1 MERSSSRQSGRAM
14 SRMGSVRAKP
24 TQIKVF
30 VRFRPLK
37 SEGEPSCV
45 EYLDEDNVKIRGLQQ
60 PFTFDRVFPPSTT
73 QAEIFANTVKPTVEG
88 VLRGYNGCVLAYG
101 QTGAGKSHTMMGPQ
115 LTGEQ
120 RGMIPRMVEYLFAH
134 KPADHKVT
142 VGYMEIYNEKVRDLL
157 GEGTDLKLQENP
169 GGGGFQVKGLTEISI
184 EHGASEVYAIMQRG
198 DRQRSTAATY
208 MNVNSSRSHSVF
220 LVDVW
225 GPQTHSKL
233 VLVDLAGSEKVAK
246 TGARG
251 SVLEEA
257 ANINRSLSSL
267 GMVVNAL
274 AQASDT
280 LDSSI
285 NGVSNDSAQDPQQRD
300 SPHIPFRDSKL
311 TRILQDSLAGN
322 SRTSLIVHCSP
333 SESQISESVSTL
345 RFGSRAKHVKTTPK
359 ISFIQQQQQQ
369 QQSQQQQQ
377 QQHQLLLMQ
386 YQALQQ
392 QHSYLVEQY
401 ETMQESS
408 QISLSKSNLPHESAI
423 ANNSAVA
430 SKSNEADLS
439 KSSKSDTHSSR
450 DAAEQSYTLT
460 HLRELNQNLI
470 TENERLSHQVSDSS
484 QRLRRLSQYSAKL
497 QSQIDS
503 IEQKSRSDQDYLLSE
518 LNSLEPRISK
528 LLRK

>member
-1 MERSSSRQSGRAM
+1 MERSSSRQSGRAL
-14 SRMGSVRAKP
+14 SRMSSVRAKP

-30 VRFRPLK
+30 VRFKPLK
-37 SEGEPSCV
+37 NEGDPSCV
-45 EYLDEDNVKIRGLQQ
+45 EYLDKDNVKIRGLQQ
-60 PFTFDRVFPPSTT
+60 PFTFDRVFPPPTD
-73 QAEIFANTVKPTVEG
+73 QAEIFTDAVKPTVEG

-115 LTGEQ
+115 VTGEQ
-120 RGMIPRMVEYLFAH
+120 RGMIPRMVEYLFAN
-134 KPADHKVT
+134 KPADHKVK

-157 GEGTDLKLQENP
+157 GEGTDLKVQENP
-169 GGGGFQVKGLTEISI
+169 GGGGFHVKGLTEISI
-184 EHGASEVYAIMQRG
+184 ENGAAQVYAIMQRG
-198 DRQRSTAATY
+198 DRQRSTAATH

-280 LDSSI
+280 MDSS
-285 NGVSNDSAQDPQQRD
+285 NGGGSNDSTQDQQQRD

-345 RFGSRAKHVKTTPK
+345 RFGIRAKHVKTTPK

-369 QQSQQQQQ
+369 QSQQHQQ

-401 ETMQESS
+401 ETMQEAS
-408 QISLSKSNLPHESAI
+408 QLSQSKSNLFDKSTMINET
-423 ANNSAVA
+423 AVVNA
-430 SKSNEADLS
+430 PNKSNLS
-439 KSSKSDTHSSR
+439 KSLDEETESHQRENQSS
-450 DAAEQSYTLT
+450 ALS

-470 TENERLSHQVSDSS
+470 TENERLSRQVSDSS
-484 QRLRRLSQYSAKL
+484 QRLQRLSQYSADL
-497 QSQIDS
+497 QLQIEE
-503 IEQKSRSDQDYLLSE
+503 IEQKSRCDEDYLLSE
-518 LNSLEPRISK
+518 LRSLEPRISK